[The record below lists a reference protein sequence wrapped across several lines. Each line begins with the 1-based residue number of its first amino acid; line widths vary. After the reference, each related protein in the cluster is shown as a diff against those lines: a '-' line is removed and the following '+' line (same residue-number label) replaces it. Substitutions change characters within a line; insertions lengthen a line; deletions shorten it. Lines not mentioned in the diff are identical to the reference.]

1 MAKKVIPHL
10 NKQLA
15 LFEFLLSRFGFREFK
30 ELQHQYSLKEFDS
43 NTADNSI
50 FFLNLS
56 SSISFSADDLKQYD
70 SNLIAHLQ
78 QINRGKQTA
87 IRLKYYQYFS
97 LLFTEY
103 YLHRFFSN
111 KHDLKDELNEF
122 ISSSAKPE
130 IKRLPLFTEEELNK
144 LAYWNATGSGKTF
157 ILHINILQY
166 QYYTKASSTL
176 CKNLILLTP
185 SEDLSEQ
192 HLSELEASGIAA
204 NLYWEDKE
212 SANVKVIDIHKIRE
226 FSTGQGVTIPLAEF
240 DRNNAIFVDEGHKG
254 NKSEDSA
261 WRDIRSKL
269 SSEGFAFEYSATFG
283 QLSDEGLLTEY
294 GKAIIFDYSY
304 GHFYEDGYGKDY
316 WIHNL
321 KDSEFLDNNEQSKR
335 QYLLQ
340 NLLLFAQQKIYFAKH
355 HDELQTFE
363 IENPLLIFVGSSV
376 EPKPKSGTLSQAQQS
391 ENKDVIS
398 DVKIVLDFLED
409 FLKERAKYQN
419 WMKVLMQRT
428 DEAIFKDDYF
438 GKLEYLFG
446 ELSKPEDIYEFCLK
460 TVFNNNTGGELELH
474 TIPKAEGE
482 IALKIKGSDHYFALI
497 YIGDTSSFKTKIE
510 KSDENPKG
518 YEFKRDIQS
527 ISLFKSLSDKQSN
540 PINILIGAKKFIEGW
555 NNYRVSS
562 IGLINFGKSKGSQ
575 IIQLFG
581 RGVRLRGKEGSLKRS
596 KSLPGAP
603 EFINIVE
610 CLNIFGLRA
619 DYMRQFKEDLER
631 EGIKTLKK
639 TFTFDINLT
648 HDLNQLQLFTL
659 EKDSSVAKFEDTEVV
674 KLLPEPSIKIN
685 LDISTK
691 KFVAIAGKKDV
702 SQEVKTVKYKL
713 SDDLL
718 NLVDWN
724 WVYTELL
731 LYKKRMASPRIP
743 NLLIARIGFK
753 DLLKK
758 IKYSVISDSKFSVK
772 EINDIQKLNKLVYQI
787 LRQYVEL
794 YYKRLLRNY
803 DGNNLTTKVLTEDN
817 SNIKNAQW
825 QFEIITT
832 DINGNELAGINTI
845 LNSLT
850 QLSDTTVDYPNKLKG
865 NTFVLEEWLNAHIYQ
880 PLLKDDSH
888 QKLSAGGTNLVET
901 IKPPGLNLGEFTF
914 VGDLKNFIASQAS
927 RFPDHDFFLLR
938 NMSRGHG
945 FGFYFTSGG
954 FYPDFMLWIKH
965 KTTGQ
970 QFLTF
975 IDPHGLR
982 NEQNGWD
989 SAKINLY
996 RTIKGLEAEIS
1007 NPNFILNSFILQPP
1021 PDGLEDAG
1029 LGKWNREDDLM
1040 NAIPLDD
1047 YAATKHV
1054 YAIPIDGNKAGI
1066 GGYIDK
1072 IVAQILK
1079 PVPKTFKVFCYGSNM
1094 SSKRILD
1101 RCSTATFKEVVKV
1114 EGYKFSFNKKSTDGS
1129 GKGNMTLSKSKTDFV
1144 LGVVFEIEESQR
1156 KTLEDAEGLGNGYEE
1171 IKLDL
1176 TNEAGK
1182 KLECIAYVATE
1193 AKFIDN
1199 KLVPYD
1205 WYKEHCLIGAREF
1218 NLPDSYVAM
1227 IEAIDSKVDTDTAR
1241 AEKERNIYN

>member
-1 MAKKVIPHL
+1 MAKKVTPQL

-15 LFEFLLSRFGFREFK
+15 LFEFLLSRFGFKEFK
-30 ELQHQYSLKEFDS
+30 ELQHQYNLKEFDS

-50 FFLNLS
+50 FCLNLS
-56 SSISFSADDLKQYD
+56 SSVTFSAADLKQYD
-70 SNLIAHLQ
+70 SNLLAHLQ
-78 QINRGKQTA
+78 QINSGKQTA

-111 KHDLKDELNEF
+111 KHDLKEELNQF
-122 ISSSAKPE
+122 LVASKKPE
-130 IKRLPLFTEEELNK
+130 IRSLSLFTDEDLNK

-166 QYYTKASSTL
+166 QYYAKASSTL

-192 HLSELEASGIAA
+192 HLKDLEDSGIAA

-261 WRDIRSKL
+261 WRTIRSTL

-294 GKAIIFDYSY
+294 AKAIVFDYSY

-321 KDSEFLDNNEQSKR
+321 KDSEILDNNEQRKR

-340 NLLLFAQQKIYFAKH
+340 NLLLFAQQKMYFTKH
-355 HDELQTFE
+355 HDELMPFE

-376 EPKPKSGTLSQAQQS
+376 EPKPKSGNLSQAQQN

-398 DVKIVLDFLED
+398 DVKIVLDFLND

-419 WMKVLMQRT
+419 WIKVLMQRT
-428 DEAIFKDDYF
+428 DEAVFKDDYF

-446 ELSKPEDIYEFCLK
+446 ELAKPEDIYAFCLN
-460 TVFNNNTGGELELH
+460 TVFNNSTGGELELH
-474 TIPKAEGE
+474 TLPKAEGE
-482 IALKIKGSDHYFALI
+482 IALKIKGSSHYFALI
-497 YIGDTSSFKTKIE
+497 YIGDTSPFKTKIE
-510 KSDENPKG
+510 NEYD
-518 YEFKRDIQS
+518 FKRDTHS
-527 ISLFKSLSDKQSN
+527 LSLFKSLSDKQSN

-596 KSLPGAP
+596 KNLQGAP
-603 EFINIVE
+603 EFIHIVE

-619 DYMRQFKEDLER
+619 DYMKQFKEDLER
-631 EGIKTLKK
+631 EGIKTSKK
-639 TFTFDINLT
+639 IFTFPVHLMY
-648 HDLNQLQLFTL
+648 DLLQLQLFTL
-659 EKDSSVAKFEDTEVV
+659 EKDTSVEKFEDTEVL
-674 KLLPEPSIKIN
+674 KIRNEDAIKIT
-685 LDISTK
+685 LDISSK
-691 KFVAIAGKKDV
+691 KFVAIAGRQDV
-702 SQEVKTVKYKL
+702 NQQTKTISYKL
-713 SDDLL
+713 SEENL
-718 NLVDWN
+718 NLVDWD

-743 NLLIARIGFK
+743 NLFITRAGLKR
-753 DLLKK
+753 LLEK
-758 IKYSVISDSKFSVK
+758 IKYTIIADSKLVVK
-772 EINDIQKLNKLVYQI
+772 EINDIEKLNKLVYQI

-803 DGNNLTTKVLTEDN
+803 EGNNLKTKVLTADN
-817 SNIKNAQW
+817 SNIKHAQW
-825 QFEIITT
+825 QFEIMTT
-832 DINGNELAGINTI
+832 DINGNELAGIRGI
-845 LNSLT
+845 LDKLT
-850 QLSDTTVDYPNKLKG
+850 ELSDTTSEYPQKLKG
-865 NTFVLEEWLNAHIYQ
+865 NTFVLEEWVNAHLYQ
-880 PLLKDDSH
+880 PLLKDDSC
-888 QKLSAGGTNLVET
+888 QELSTGGKHIVET
-901 IKPPGLNLGEFTF
+901 LKPPGLNKGEFTF
-914 VGDLKNFIASQAS
+914 VRDLKNFIASQAS
-927 RFPDHDFFLLR
+927 RFPNHDFFLLR
-938 NMSRGHG
+938 NMSRGQG

-954 FYPDFMLWIKH
+954 FYPDFMLWIKD
-965 KTTGQ
+965 KTIGK

-989 SAKINLY
+989 SPKINLY
-996 RTIKGLEAEIS
+996 KTIKSLEAQIG
-1007 NPNFILNSFILQPP
+1007 NANFILNSYILQPP
-1021 PDGLEDAG
+1021 PDGLEEAG

-1040 NAIPLDD
+1040 NEIPLED
-1047 YAATKHV
+1047 YAASKHV

-1072 IVAQILK
+1072 MVAQIL
-1079 PVPKTFKVFCYGSNM
+1079 G
-1094 SSKRILD
+1094 
-1101 RCSTATFKEVVKV
+1101 
-1114 EGYKFSFNKKSTDGS
+1114 
-1129 GKGNMTLSKSKTDFV
+1129 
-1144 LGVVFEIEESQR
+1144 
-1156 KTLEDAEGLGNGYEE
+1156 
-1171 IKLDL
+1171 
-1176 TNEAGK
+1176 
-1182 KLECIAYVATE
+1182 
-1193 AKFIDN
+1193 
-1199 KLVPYD
+1199 
-1205 WYKEHCLIGAREF
+1205 
-1218 NLPDSYVAM
+1218 
-1227 IEAIDSKVDTDTAR
+1227 
-1241 AEKERNIYN
+1241 